1 MLGRRSR
8 GITDSPQARCFA
20 RLRVRGSVAGVLEQI
35 VDYRDWIG
43 WVVPIW
49 FVAALGLVLR
59 RIPWL
64 GLAIVGAFAGY
75 VFVSIAPPVGRNAE
89 QFGANVAVGLI
100 GGALIGAL
108 IGAILRSE
116 ASTTSEPQRNRSMT
130 VIGVAVA
137 SGAAGA
143 LILGF
148 GVALAREIPPD
159 LDLITM
165 GAAFTGGGVGWVVGA
180 LVSWHA
186 TRGTGPPG
194 WSDRSILLSAVLPI
208 AILGVMLASSVR
220 SAEFGP
226 MIDDIGPRN
235 RLLGPLGALVWIDTA
250 IGIIT
255 VLVVALRRASTGR
268 REGLCSMVRDPGTA

>member
-1 MLGRRSR
+1 
-8 GITDSPQARCFA
+8 
-20 RLRVRGSVAGVLEQI
+20 VLEQI
-35 VDYRDWIG
+35 IDYRDWIG

-49 FVAALGLVLR
+49 FVAVLGLVLR
-59 RIPWL
+59 RVPWL

-100 GGALIGAL
+100 VGALIGAL
-108 IGAILRSE
+108 IGAILRSKPPTMPE
-116 ASTTSEPQRNRSMT
+116 RRRDRSMT

-143 LILGF
+143 VILGF
-148 GVALAREIPPD
+148 GVALLREIPPD

-165 GAAFTGGGVGWVVGA
+165 GAAFAGGGLGWVVGA

-186 TRGTGPPG
+186 TQGTDPPG

-226 MIDDIGPRN
+226 MIDGIGPRN

-255 VLVVALRRASTGR
+255 VVVVALRRASTGA
-268 REGLCSMVRDPGTA
+268 REGRSSLVRDPGPA